1 VKNDCIEQAHLGDGK
16 ESTVRQFKEE
26 ALAVVGTFAAVL
38 IGSLAFVTLMMPFV
52 FPFVLVAAAVFA
64 WRHNR
69 RASGS
74 PRSPAA
80 RPQRPAKP
88 MSGRRSPSPLPA

>member
-1 VKNDCIEQAHLGDGK
+1 MTASRMSIWAVGDEK
-16 ESTVRQFKEE
+16 ESIVRQLKEE

-52 FPFVLVAAAVFA
+52 FPVVLVAAAVFA
-64 WRHNR
+64 WRHSR
-69 RASGS
+69 RSSGA

-88 MSGRRSPSPLPA
+88 MSGRRSLLPA